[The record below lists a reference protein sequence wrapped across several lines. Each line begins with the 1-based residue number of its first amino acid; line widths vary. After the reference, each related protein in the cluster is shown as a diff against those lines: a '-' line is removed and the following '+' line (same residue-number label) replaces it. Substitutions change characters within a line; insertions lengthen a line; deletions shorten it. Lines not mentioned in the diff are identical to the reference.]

1 MGDAIK
7 IAVKSALIAVIT
19 GAIIAIFVNVQVP
32 GYNVSLV
39 VSAIGKGRAIVQ
51 YYAGPYITL
60 VDIGLWLLGVRYV
73 AIPILKISLIAVKW
87 VLKVNE

>member
-51 YYAGPYITL
+51 YYAGSYITL